1 MQRPV
6 PPLSLPL
13 YWGPVRLATRIS
25 AAWLAAA
32 CAASAFLAP
41 SAAAIDREPWSV
53 FGKRR
58 QALAAQVETGVVVL
72 FGLEAHESRP
82 SRAPFRQA
90 SSFYYLTGCN
100 EPGAALLIEPGGADQ
115 PYRETLFLPLRDES
129 DRLWHGVG
137 ISPGDED
144 LYEQTG
150 FARVL
155 PRDALASEL
164 AKTDAPVHGLFIEP
178 HHPSSISGH
187 ADGRLLLEQTGY
199 DGATVDLAESV
210 ASLRMVKSEGELRL
224 LERAIRATEAAHLAA
239 WRTLRTGV
247 SEAQLLGPM
256 LAEFL
261 EHGALYPAYSPIIGA
276 GANSTALHYSRLGST
291 ADSGDVVLFDVGA
304 EYGGYAADL
313 TRTVPVS
320 GRFSERQRQV
330 YDWVLGAQQE
340 VIAAVKP
347 GMRLTGKGRNSLHRR
362 AVRYFEKQQEGLSDA
377 FPHGLGHHVGLDVHD
392 ADTGGELQ
400 AGMVVT
406 IEPGLYF
413 PDERLGVRIEDMV
426 LVTPDGARVLSDG
439 LPKDPDEIERL
450 LAQFRGAR

>member
-1 MQRPV
+1 MQRPLL
-6 PPLSLPL
+6 PPSLPL
-13 YWGPVRLATRIS
+13 YWGPVGFATRIS
-25 AAWLAAA
+25 VALLAAV
-32 CAASAFLAP
+32 CAASTFLAP
-41 SAAAIDREPWSV
+41 SAAAIDREPWSA

-58 QALAAQVETGVVVL
+58 QALAAQVETGVIVL

-100 EPGAALLIEPGGADQ
+100 EPGAALLIEPGGDDR
-115 PYRETLFLPLRDES
+115 PYRETLFLPILDES
-129 DRLWHGVG
+129 DQLWHGPG
-137 ISPGDED
+137 IAPGDED
-144 LYEQTG
+144 PYEQTG

-164 AKTDAPVHGLFIEP
+164 AKTDGPVHGLAARP
-178 HHPSSISGH
+178 HHPSSISGKP
-187 ADGRLLLEQTGY
+187 DGRLLLHEAGY
-199 DGATVDLAESV
+199 DGEAVDLAESI
-210 ASLRMVKSEGELRL
+210 ARLRMIKSAGELRL

-239 WRTLRTGV
+239 WRRLRPGV

-256 LAEFL
+256 LAKFL

-276 GANSTALHYSRLGST
+276 GANSTVLHYSHLGST

-313 TRTVPVS
+313 TRTVPAS

-330 YDWVLGAQQE
+330 YDWVLGAQRE

-347 GMRLTGKGRNSLHRR
+347 GMRLTGRGRNSLHRR

-392 ADTGGELQ
+392 SDSGGELQ

-426 LVTPDGARVLSDG
+426 LVTSDGARVLSDG
-439 LPKDPDEIERL
+439 LPKAPDEIERL
-450 LAQFRGAR
+450 LAEFRGER